1 MKILNLTKNNAT
13 YEQIQ
18 DGCFEVSDKQF
29 VDELHKLL
37 SFDDIALPTKQEMVE
52 RAKRLVN
59 LAIQHN
65 AKCVMLDNS
74 IPSFLIS
81 ILENELKQNGI
92 KPFYSFMKHVATE
105 TTIRNGSVLSQT
117 IVRKHSAW
125 IEV

>member
-18 DGCFEVSDKQF
+18 DGCFEVADKQF
-29 VDELHKLL
+29 VDEVHKLL
-37 SFDDIALPTKQEMVE
+37 NFYDMPYPTKQEMNE

-59 LAIQHN
+59 LAIEHD

-74 IPSFLIS
+74 IPSFFIS

-92 KPFYSFMKHVATE
+92 KPLHSFMKHVATE
-105 TTIRNGSVLSQT
+105 RTIKNGSVISQKI
-117 IVRKHSAW
+117 IVKHSAW
-125 IEV
+125 IEA

>member
-29 VDELHKLL
+29 VDEVHKLL
-37 SFDDIALPTKQEMVE
+37 NFYDMPYPTKQEMNE
-52 RAKRLVN
+52 RAKRMVN
-59 LAIQHN
+59 LAMQHN

-74 IPSFLIS
+74 ILSFLIS

-92 KPFYSFMKHVATE
+92 KPFHSFMKHVATE

>member
-18 DGCFEVSDKQF
+18 DGCSEVSDKQF

-59 LAIQHN
+59 LAMQHN
-65 AKCVMLDNS
+65 VKCVMLDNS

-81 ILENELKQNGI
+81 ILENELKQNRI
-92 KPFYSFMKHVATE
+92 KPLHSFMKHVATE
-105 TTIRNGSVLSQT
+105 KTIRNGSVISQK
-117 IVRKHSAW
+117 IIIKHSAW

>member
-13 YEQIQ
+13 FEQIQ

-37 SFDDIALPTKQEMVE
+37 SFNDIALPTKQEMIE

-59 LAIQHN
+59 LAMQHN

-92 KPFYSFMKHVATE
+92 KPFHSFMKCVATE
-105 TTIRNGSVLSQT
+105 RTIKNGSVIKINKLF
-117 IVRKHSAW
+117 KHTGW

>member
-1 MKILNLTKNNAT
+1 MNK
-13 YEQIQ
+13 IQ
-18 DGCFEVSDKQF
+18 DGCFEVADKQF
-29 VDELHKLL
+29 VDELHKPL

-59 LAIQHN
+59 LAMQHN

-92 KPFYSFMKHVATE
+92 KPFHSFMKNVATE